1 MAMLLEEGTDV
12 EGTADKNACSEEQ
25 RWHSVRWRTRIHVQT
40 HHMHSLVQ
48 RD

>member
-12 EGTADKNACSEEQ
+12 EGTADKNVVKSKGG
-25 RWHSVRWRTRIHVQT
+25 SVRWWTRIHVQT
-40 HHMHSLVQ
+40 HHMHSLAQ